1 MLLTTRE
8 LAAEL
13 QKSTRWVSVNAK
25 SGVLPGL
32 KVGGSWRFDLDRVI
46 GSLSAGPEV
55 RTVRPRKRR
64 AA

>member
-8 LAAEL
+8 IASEL

-25 SGVLPGL
+25 AGVLPGV
-32 KVGGSWRFDLDRVI
+32 KVGGEWRFDLEKVLAHL
-46 GSLSAGPEV
+46 GAPEV
-55 RTVRPRKRR
+55 QVSRPRKRR